1 MVSMAQLSPAERHA
15 LILLARG
22 RRTVMEIAAQTIKGE
37 VLSGL
42 VKAGLARKVVEKVGR
57 GVLSTEI
64 TRGWEI
70 TPAGREALGEA

>member
-1 MVSMAQLSPAERHA
+1 MTVLNPAERRA
-15 LILLARG
+15 LIFLARG
-22 RRTVMEIAAQTIKGE
+22 RRTVGEIAAQE
-37 VLSGL
+37 VKAETLGGL